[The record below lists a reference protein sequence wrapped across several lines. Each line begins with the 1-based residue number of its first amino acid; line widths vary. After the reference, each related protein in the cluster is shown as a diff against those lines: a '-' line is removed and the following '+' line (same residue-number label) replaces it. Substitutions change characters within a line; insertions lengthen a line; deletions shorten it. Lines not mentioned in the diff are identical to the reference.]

1 MRVEDLS
8 PVAFMYRAMAASV
21 YNSDEDEYER
31 LENQADKLYD
41 KAAEYGLEFVRVP
54 RLASKVAQTV
64 CETCGV
70 EFLPQRRTAK
80 YCSQLCRQKYN
91 YHRLPNSDAKGGKPP
106 GHRVGK
112 RRSGTTRPRAEL
124 ASERGGL

>member
-31 LENQADKLYD
+31 LEDQADKLYD
-41 KAAEYGLEFVRVP
+41 KAAEYGLVRVP
-54 RLASKVAQTV
+54 RLAAEVLQAV

-80 YCSQLCRQKYN
+80 YCSQLCRQKFNYN
-91 YHRLPNSDAKGGKPP
+91 RRPNSDAKGGKAP
-106 GHRVGK
+106 GHRVRKTG
-112 RRSGTTRPRAEL
+112 SGTTRPRAKL